1 MVINHWQRIFLVSLC
16 LCVCVMMTAGSV
28 LAAQVVPPLVNS
40 AQEPISLAGQWQ
52 FYWGQLLSPTDFA
65 DSSGS
70 APKGDTIAVPSS
82 WAGQVLRPDANGGQP
97 LPSFGV
103 ATYRTQVVIPPN
115 KVRTHTML
123 MIESI
128 GSAYQIWVN
137 GELVGGLGM
146 VAPGNS
152 TPDSQSETPQI
163 YLNLINITPKT
174 GQLDIVVQV
183 SNYSFRESGIFG
195 DIKIGQPNTIMSYVF
210 NHYVLQ
216 DIWLIGAF
224 LVVGLYHI
232 MIYLFSRRDSEL
244 LWLAGG
250 CLSVAFRALLLN
262 KLLVHLM
269 LPSMSW
275 TLLMGIQF
283 SLKFVTLFT
292 YIQLIRILYRQD
304 INETIHKVC
313 SAVSLCFILYVM
325 SVPPSIFTRT
335 VSIQIFVIVAIL
347 SYYLGVVGYYLV
359 SRNREGSR
367 LNLLSMVFNIVA
379 IVHDLYLYTHQLPSI
394 QLLPY
399 AILTTLLTQSLII
412 SYRYTQFQQR
422 NVQLAYELQDVNRNL
437 EAKVI
442 ERTDALNVS
451 NGQLVALTSQ
461 RSQLMANIAHDMGS
475 PLVGAQLMLH
485 VLNKDVL
492 NIQEKQHAAS
502 MLTSQINH
510 VKKMVDDLFRLSK
523 LESRQLDFAWEE
535 VAVHD
540 LYVEISSYFVQMLQ
554 AQGRML
560 SIEHVAPNDIDA
572 SAMVR
577 IDRQQIYRV
586 VQNLIENAVK
596 YSQDAQTPIELMSM
610 VRQSIDSV
618 PPHYEWYVEVVDYG
632 IGIAPENVPLIF
644 ERFYTR
650 NNRLQQAGSGLGL
663 AICKEIIERH
673 SGKIYARSEHG
684 NGSTFIFTLPLMKYE
699 V

>member
-16 LCVCVMMTAGSV
+16 LCVWVMMTAGSV
-28 LAAQVVPPLVNS
+28 LAAQVAPPLVNS
-40 AQEPISLAGQWQ
+40 VREPISLAGQWQ

-70 APKGDTIAVPSS
+70 APKGGTIAVPLS
-82 WAGQVLRPDANGGQP
+82 WAGQVLGSDVNGGQP

-115 KVRTHTML
+115 KVQTHTTL

-137 GELVGGLGM
+137 GELVGGLGI
-146 VAPGNS
+146 VAPSNS
-152 TPDSQSETPQI
+152 TPDSQSETPRI
-163 YLNLINITPKT
+163 HLNLINITPKT

-195 DIKIGQPNTIMSYVF
+195 DIKIGPPNTIVSYMF
-210 NHYVLQ
+210 NDYVLQ
-216 DIWLIGAF
+216 DIWFIGLF

-232 MIYLFSRRDSEL
+232 MIYLSSRHDSEL

-269 LPSMSW
+269 LPNISW
-275 TLLMGIQF
+275 TLLMYIQF
-283 SLKFVTLFT
+283 SFKFVTLFT

-313 SAVSLCFILYVM
+313 SAVSLGSILYVM

-335 VSIQIFVIVAIL
+335 IGMQIFIIVAVL

-359 SRNREGSR
+359 LRNREGSR
-367 LNLLSMVFNIVA
+367 LNLLSMVFNIIA

-394 QLLPY
+394 QLVPY
-399 AILTTLLTQSLII
+399 AIITTLLTQSLII

-422 NVQLAYELQDVNRNL
+422 NVQLAHELQEVNRNL

-442 ERTDALNVS
+442 ARTDALNVS
-451 NGQLVALTSQ
+451 NTQLVVLTSQ
-461 RSQLMANIAHDMGS
+461 RSQLMANIAHDMAS

-492 NIQEKQHAAS
+492 NIQEKQHATN
-502 MLTSQINH
+502 MLTIQINH

-523 LESRQLDFAWEE
+523 LESRQLEFNWEE
-535 VAVHD
+535 VVVHD
-540 LYVEISSYFVQMLQ
+540 LYAEISSYFVQMLE

-560 SIEHVAPNDIDA
+560 SIEHVAPSAIDA

-596 YSQDAQTPIELMSM
+596 YSQDIHTPIELMSM

-618 PPHYEWYVEVVDYG
+618 PPHYEWYVEVVDHG

-650 NNRLQQAGSGLGL
+650 NNRLQQEGSGLGL
-663 AICKEIIERH
+663 AICKEIVEGHGGR
-673 SGKIYARSEHG
+673 IYVRSEQG
-684 NGSTFIFTLPLMKYE
+684 NGSTFVFTLPLIQ
-699 V
+699 

>member
-1 MVINHWQRIFLVSLC
+1 
-16 LCVCVMMTAGSV
+16 
-28 LAAQVVPPLVNS
+28 
-40 AQEPISLAGQWQ
+40 
-52 FYWGQLLSPTDFA
+52 
-65 DSSGS
+65 
-70 APKGDTIAVPSS
+70 
-82 WAGQVLRPDANGGQP
+82 
-97 LPSFGV
+97 
-103 ATYRTQVVIPPN
+103 
-115 KVRTHTML
+115 
-123 MIESI
+123 
-128 GSAYQIWVN
+128 
-137 GELVGGLGM
+137 
-146 VAPGNS
+146 
-152 TPDSQSETPQI
+152 
-163 YLNLINITPKT
+163 
-174 GQLDIVVQV
+174 
-183 SNYSFRESGIFG
+183 
-195 DIKIGQPNTIMSYVF
+195 
-210 NHYVLQ
+210 
-216 DIWLIGAF
+216 
-224 LVVGLYHI
+224 
-232 MIYLFSRRDSEL
+232 
-244 LWLAGG
+244 
-250 CLSVAFRALLLN
+250 
-262 KLLVHLM
+262 
-269 LPSMSW
+269 
-275 TLLMGIQF
+275 
-283 SLKFVTLFT
+283 
-292 YIQLIRILYRQD
+292 
-304 INETIHKVC
+304 
-313 SAVSLCFILYVM
+313 
-325 SVPPSIFTRT
+325 
-335 VSIQIFVIVAIL
+335 
-347 SYYLGVVGYYLV
+347 LGVVGYYLV

-422 NVQLAYELQDVNRNL
+422 NVQLAHELQDVNRNL

-673 SGKIYARSEHG
+673 SGKIYARSEQG

-699 V
+699 VESMKYEV